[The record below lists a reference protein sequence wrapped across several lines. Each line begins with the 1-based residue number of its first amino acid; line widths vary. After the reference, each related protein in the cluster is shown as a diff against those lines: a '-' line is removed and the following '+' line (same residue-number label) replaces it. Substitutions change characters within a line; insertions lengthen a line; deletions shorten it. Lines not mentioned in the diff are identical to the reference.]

1 MRQPRLCWEIRQGR
15 KHLSKRDHPSN
26 WGDAYSRYYQKEQF
40 NKVPWKT
47 GPKKKP
53 YDREVDDLQGVA
65 RTTIQHVHE
74 LEMIKSLLTAIMN
87 TLDEQKEL
95 MEDHSEMLD
104 DLMYALY
111 KDEE

>member
-1 MRQPRLCWEIRQGR
+1 
-15 KHLSKRDHPSN
+15 
-26 WGDAYSRYYQKEQF
+26 
-40 NKVPWKT
+40 
-47 GPKKKP
+47 
-53 YDREVDDLQGVA
+53 
-65 RTTIQHVHE
+65 
-74 LEMIKSLLTAIMN
+74 MIKSLLTAIMN

>member
-1 MRQPRLCWEIRQGR
+1 MRRPRLCWEIRQGR
-15 KHLSKRDHPSN
+15 KYLSRYEHPSQWDN
-26 WGDAYSRYYQKEQF
+26 YRKPKND
-40 NKVPWKT
+40 PWSKAL
-47 GPKKKP
+47 KRP
-53 YDREVDDLQGVA
+53 YDREDEGLLEVSKI
-65 RTTIQHVHE
+65 TIKHVHE